1 MKHRKTIFDNGI
13 RLITDRVAHAKSIS
27 MGIWVNAGSRD
38 EDERDRG
45 IFHLIE
51 HMIFKGT
58 KSRSAMQIAKD
69 LDAIGGFS
77 NAFTSKEQTCFYAR
91 VLDRHLQF
99 VIDLLS
105 DIFINSVFAERD
117 LELEK
122 SVVLQ
127 EIHMMEDS
135 PDEYV
140 QVLFDQAFW
149 GGDPL
154 GKPILGTKDTV
165 TRITRDD
172 IVRYVSRFYSPTR
185 VAIAA
190 AGNVDHD
197 LLVASFKPLFE
208 ALPPQQSPFPSRS
221 TPSSKPS
228 ISSHSKELEQVHMCL
243 GARAASLSARERFAE
258 ALFNT
263 LLGGNMSSRLFQEI
277 REKKGLAYAVY
288 SGLSGYIDTGMMKVY
303 VAMDKEQTNK
313 ALEIIVQIIKGV
325 QKGDLDDGDLNR
337 AKEYLTGGILL
348 GTENN
353 DVLMTRLA
361 RNEFIFGKYISYREL
376 LAELNKV
383 TLDEVV
389 EASKRIFSPESVSLT
404 VLGPIHE
411 DQIAVDPINFEIG

>member
-1 MKHRKTIFDNGI
+1 MKYRKTIFDNGI
-13 RLITDRVAHAKSIS
+13 RLITERAAHAKSVS

-38 EDERDRG
+38 EDEKERG
-45 IFHLIE
+45 VFHLIE

-58 KSRSAMQIAKD
+58 KSRSALEIAKD

-99 VIDLLS
+99 LIDLLS

-127 EIHMMEDS
+127 EIHMMEDT

-149 GGDPL
+149 AGDPL
-154 GKPILGTKDTV
+154 GKPILGTKETV
-165 TRITRDD
+165 TGITRDD
-172 IVRYVSRFYSPTR
+172 ILRYVSRFYSPTR

-190 AGNVDHD
+190 AGNLDHD

-208 ALPPQQSPFPSRS
+208 TLSPQQGSFPDRLTPSS
-221 TPSSKPS
+221 TPSL
-228 ISSHSKELEQVHMCL
+228 SSHTKEMEQVHLCL
-243 GARAASLSARERFAE
+243 GARASSLSARERFAE
-258 ALFNT
+258 SIFNT
-263 LLGGNMSSRLFQEI
+263 LLGGNMSSMLFQEI
-277 REKKGLAYAVY
+277 REKRGLAYAVY
-288 SGLSGYIDTGMMKVY
+288 SSLSGYIDTGMIKVY
-303 VAMDKEQTNK
+303 VATDKEQTNEV
-313 ALEIIVQIIKGV
+313 LELIVQLIKGV
-325 QKGDLDDGDLNR
+325 QNGDLDDGDLAR
-337 AKEYLTGGILL
+337 AKEYLAGGILL
-348 GTENN
+348 ATENN

-361 RNEFIFGKYISYREL
+361 RNEFIFGRYIGYREL
-376 LAELNKV
+376 LAELKKV
-383 TLDEVV
+383 TLHEVV
-389 EASKRIFSPESVSLT
+389 EASRRIFSPESLSLT

-411 DQIAVDPINFEIG
+411 DQIAVDPLNF

>member
-1 MKHRKTIFDNGI
+1 MRYKKTIFENGI
-13 RLITDRVAHAKSIS
+13 RLITERVAHAKSIS
-27 MGIWVNAGSRD
+27 MGIWVDAGSRD

-99 VIDLLS
+99 LIDLLS

-127 EIHMMEDS
+127 EIHMMEDT

-154 GKPILGTKDTV
+154 GKPILGTNETV
-165 TRITRDD
+165 TGITRND
-172 IVRYVSRFYSPTR
+172 IIKYVSRFYSPTR

-197 LLVASFKPLFE
+197 LLVNSFKPLFE
-208 ALPPQQSPFPSRS
+208 ALPPQLISYPERS

-243 GARAASLSARERFAE
+243 GAQASSLSERERFAE

-277 REKKGLAYAVY
+277 RENRGLAYSVY
-288 SGLSGYIDTGMMKVY
+288 SNVSGYIDTGMMKVY
-303 VAMDKEQTNK
+303 VATDKEQTNK
-313 ALEIIVQIIKGV
+313 ALEIIVQLIKGI
-325 QKGDLDDGDLNR
+325 QNGDLDDGDLAR

-361 RNEFIFGKYISYREL
+361 RNEFIFGRYISYREL
-376 LAELNKV
+376 LAELKRV
-383 TLDEVV
+383 TLDEVA
-389 EASKRIFSPESVSLT
+389 EASRRIFSPESVSLT
-404 VLGPIHE
+404 VLGPINR
-411 DQIAVDPINFEIG
+411 DQIAVDPLYF

>member
-1 MKHRKTIFDNGI
+1 MKYRKTILENGI
-13 RLITDRVAHAKSIS
+13 RIITERAAHAKSIS

-38 EDERDRG
+38 EDEQARG

-91 VLDRHLQF
+91 VLDRHLPF
-99 VIDLLS
+99 SIDLLS
-105 DIFINSVFAERD
+105 DIFIHSVFAERE

-127 EIHMMEDS
+127 EIHMMEDT

-154 GKPILGTKDTV
+154 GRPVLGTKETV
-165 TRITRDD
+165 TAIMRDD
-172 IVRYVSRFYSPTR
+172 IVRYVSRFYSPAK

-197 LLVASFKPLFE
+197 RLVASFTPLFE
-208 ALPPQQSPFPSRS
+208 TLPPQLSSFPARS
-221 TPSSKPS
+221 TPSSTPS
-228 ISSHSKELEQVHMCL
+228 ISSHSKELEQVHLCL
-243 GARAASLSARERFAE
+243 GAQASSLSARERFAE
-258 ALFNT
+258 SLFNI
-263 LLGGNMSSRLFQEI
+263 LLGGNMSSRLFQEV
-277 REKKGLAYAVY
+277 REKRGLAYAVY
-288 SGLSGYIDTGMMKVY
+288 SSLSGYVDTGLIKVY
-303 VAMDKEQTNK
+303 AATDKDKTNTV
-313 ALEIIVQIIKGV
+313 LELVVQLIKDI
-325 QKGDLDDGDLNR
+325 QNGDLDDGDLAR

-348 GTENN
+348 GTESN

-361 RNEFIFGKYISYREL
+361 RNEFIFGRYISHREL

-389 EASKRIFSPESVSLT
+389 KASRRIFSPESLSLT
-404 VLGPIHE
+404 VLGPMDK
-411 DQIAVDPINFEIG
+411 DQIAVDPINF